1 VLEGATLLITPPLAA
16 EHSSQNDI
24 AQHAQTMARFA
35 KATAHAMKCS
45 VITAFPQGNVD
56 GASRG
61 NSVGYHHTGKL
72 LFDYLQGNF
81 LKCLETQTEKELSA
95 VIGIG
100 K

>member
-1 VLEGATLLITPPLAA
+1 
-16 EHSSQNDI
+16 
-24 AQHAQTMARFA
+24 MARFA

-81 LKCLETQTEKELSA
+81 LKCLEAQSEKELGA